1 MSIVLDTIVTPS
13 GNFDVT
19 LAEPKDRETIRQM
32 LIEAA
37 LWMNSVGV
45 PQWNP
50 EQFTVEEIDSY
61 YASRELYLLV
71 KEEEPIG
78 FFTLQEKDPEYWGP
92 LHVEGYSYL
101 HRLTVRPSF
110 QGQGLGSTMI
120 HWAANRTKA
129 LGRLGLR
136 LDCWTMNEKVNLLY
150 QKLGF
155 RHMGIGQNPNGRAVN
170 LYEMNPVIF
179 EIL

>member
-1 MSIVLDTIVTPS
+1 MSEVLDTIVTPL
-13 GNFDVT
+13 GDLEVV
-19 LAEPKDRETIRQM
+19 LAKPDDRETIRQM

-37 LWMNSVGV
+37 VWMGSVGV

-50 EQFTVEEIDSY
+50 EQFTVEEVDSY

-71 KEEEPIG
+71 KEKEPIG
-78 FFTLQEKDPEYWGP
+78 FFTLQEKDPDYWGS

-101 HRLTVRPSF
+101 HRLTVKSSF
-110 QGQGLGSTMI
+110 QGQGLGSVMI
-120 HWAANRTKA
+120 HWAAKRTKA

-136 LDCWTMNEKVNLLY
+136 LDCWTKNEKVNLLY

-155 RHMGIGQNPNGRAVN
+155 QHKGLGQNPNGRPVN
-170 LYEMNPVIF
+170 LYELNPVIF
-179 EIL
+179 ESL